1 MSWKAPEV
9 PKNVSDNLLKLVRAM
24 KVHVQLGLIGLTGV
38 IVPMILTVEPNLE
51 RVSVSMVEK
60 SNVQAPPR
68 MNSNVRGSVSR
79 QVLLLVK

>member
-1 MSWKAPEV
+1 
-9 PKNVSDNLLKLVRAM
+9 M

-38 IVPMILTVEPNLE
+38 IVPMILMVEPN
-51 RVSVSMVEK
+51 SDIAIVSMVQK
-60 SNVQAPPR
+60 RNVQAPPR